1 MADLMELE
9 VATPER
15 ELVRQEVDEVQLPG
29 KDGYLGILPGHA
41 PMVGQLGTGMMT
53 YGVGGRKH
61 CLAVQ
66 GGFVEVQPDR
76 IRVLANAAEQAEEI
90 DLNRARAELKA
101 AEERVMH
108 PDPAGD
114 PQAPLDAMA
123 VAQARVDAAEKCG

>member
-41 PMVGQLGTGMMT
+41 PLVGQLGIGTMT
-53 YGVGGRKH
+53 YGVGGHRRY
-61 CLAVQ
+61 LAVH

-76 IRVLANAAEQAEEI
+76 IRVLANDAEQAEEI
-90 DLNRARAELKA
+90 DLNRARAELQA
-101 AEERVMH
+101 AEEKVMH

-114 PQAPLDAMA
+114 PQEPLDAMA
-123 VAQARVDAAEKCG
+123 VAQARVDAAEKRA